1 METSHK
7 IALSKCNRIL
17 KKNITNLG
25 EVLDFLLQYGCLTW
39 DERNRIGMEKSS
51 DEQCQHL
58 LDVMIRRGRK
68 CYEYFLVALTS
79 SGNNHIAEE
88 IKNTHEKGAEEWKL
102 ESMEENISEK
112 KRTINDLIS
121 RVNKLEGQLL
131 LKSEKVEEA
140 HVERIKTL
148 EDIKELK
155 EHTGKRDS
163 DIRALITKNEELER
177 IIQNLN
183 SHIDYLKKEIQLK
196 DYAIERMENDRRK
209 TDSEHTKA
217 MQDLR
222 GQQQETHGVCEEL
235 MDRLTSQSKDI
246 KALTKAFQNANN
258 KGENYKISGPKHH
271 QLRRENTMGSI
282 KKDPHYLNGRMSTY
296 AVNTASSKNKKSSD

>member
-1 METSHK
+1 
-7 IALSKCNRIL
+7 
-17 KKNITNLG
+17 
-25 EVLDFLLQYGCLTW
+25 
-39 DERNRIGMEKSS
+39 
-51 DEQCQHL
+51 
-58 LDVMIRRGRK
+58 MIV
-68 CYEYFLVALTS
+68 FV
-79 SGNNHIAEE
+79 I
-88 IKNTHEKGAEEWKL
+88 GAEEWKL

-112 KRTINDLIS
+112 NETINDLIS

-183 SHIDYLKKEIQLK
+183 SHIDYLKKEIHLK

-271 QLRRENTMGSI
+271 QLRRENTMGST